1 MRWTILMI
9 FLIPS
14 FFTAFAACNNGSK
27 GSPAQSNSNDTTT
40 NKMKIKIGSK
50 TFTASLFN
58 NPTVAAFKEMLPLTL
73 NMTEL
78 NGNEKYFHLSTSLP
92 TNASNPG
99 TIHSGDL
106 MLWGSNSLV
115 LFYQTFSTSYSYTK
129 LGRFNDIEDLAA
141 AVGSGSVIVT
151 FEME

>member
-1 MRWTILMI
+1 MI

-14 FFTAFAACNNGSK
+14 FFTAFAACSNG
-27 GSPAQSNSNDTTT
+27 ANVIDNNSNTQNKNNIGDTTT
-40 NKMKIKIGSK
+40 QKMKIKIGSK

-115 LFYQTFSTSYSYTK
+115 LFYQTFSTSNSYTK
-129 LGRFNDIEDLAA
+129 LGRINDIEDLAA